1 MKPIPTETATDV
13 GSVGKWLGAAAA
25 GALLMYL
32 LDPERGSA
40 RRSRAWSTLR
50 DAGARTG
57 ATVDGALHSAGER
70 LVDLKDSAAD
80 ALARGT
86 GRLQAQAAPL
96 LERAHGSASAA
107 SGRIAAEASH
117 ARARIADEAERARD
131 RLESERSR
139 SHVPRNRYER
149 DERHHGRYNAHDN
162 EHYGAYDN
170 EARRDG
176 GLAGWLQDLG
186 DRLGDTFGASR
197 GQHSALLGGGMLGL
211 LGLMRRSPAG
221 LLVGL
226 AGLALLMRGSGTQRY
241 SVGSLSLPTTRHAGA
256 SGEPAPHLPSAAPS
270 ASPSGSRYL
279 H

>member
-96 LERAHGSASAA
+96 LERAHDSASAA

-139 SHVPRNRYER
+139 SHVARSRYEH
-149 DERHHGRYNAHDN
+149 DERYDGRYT
-162 EHYGAYDN
+162 ERYGAHGHG
-170 EARRDG
+170 ERREG
-176 GLAGWLQDLG
+176 GLTGWLQDLG
-186 DRLGDTFGASR
+186 DRLGDTLGASR
-197 GQHSALLGGGMLGL
+197 GQNSALLGGGMLGL

-241 SVGSLSLPTTRHAGA
+241 SVGSLSLPSTRHAGA
-256 SGEPAPHLPSAAPS
+256 SAEPAPHLPSAAPS
-270 ASPSGSRYL
+270 ASPSGSGYL